1 MSYIILVMKSENQY
15 RSFTPFLGLLLGT
28 LYLSQGLPSGFMAH
42 ALPAL
47 MAEHNVPVQYIGF
60 LKLLALPWFFK
71 FLWAPAIDRNRIGN
85 FGAHRGWILLLQSA
99 VMALLLSLSFFT
111 PHFLFGKGIFVF
123 LMLLLLI
130 NLAASTQDIATDG
143 LAVRL
148 LPESLRG
155 FGNSLQVSG
164 YKLGMILS
172 GNLLL
177 LALAHIGWSGSFQ
190 LLALLLFIATVPA
203 LIFREPDWKCHQKL
217 NQTEA
222 ENDLPLQ
229 KKSAYWKDSYAA
241 FMARPGVGLWLLV
254 LFTYKIA
261 DSLGSAM
268 IKPLLVHS
276 GYSLPQVAQISLF
289 AMIAGLIAAF
299 IAGGIYYRLG
309 WRVSLLLFG
318 FLQALGIGAY
328 GLVAMG
334 LLSPIQVYG
343 VAIFEQ
349 MADGMSTVALFALMM
364 HYCRENHEGG
374 DFTLQ
379 VSLHMVVA
387 GTFGMWSGFLVK
399 YLGYDMHFA
408 IALCAGLLALLPVIL
423 LIIRDR

>member
-1 MSYIILVMKSENQY
+1 MK
-15 RSFTPFLGLLLGT
+15 FTPFHGVLLAT
-28 LYLSQGLPSGFMAH
+28 LYFSQGLPSGFMAH

-47 MAEHNVPVQYIGF
+47 MAEQGVPVQYIGF

-71 FLWAPAIDRNRIGN
+71 FLWAPAIDRNAITTLGQ
-85 FGAHRGWILLLQSA
+85 HRGWILCLQSA
-99 VMALLLSLSFFT
+99 VIVLLLSVSFFSQDYLFGNGI
-111 PHFLFGKGIFVF
+111 FLFLAI
-123 LMLLLLI
+123 LLLI

-148 LPESLRG
+148 LPERLRG

-177 LALAHIGWSGSFQ
+177 IALAWLGWSFTFQ
-190 LLALLLFIATVPA
+190 LLALILFVVTIPA
-203 LIFREPDWKCHQKL
+203 MLFREIGDRPQFSQNRGL
-217 NQTEA
+217 S
-222 ENDLPLQ
+222 PI
-229 KKSAYWKDSYAA
+229 SGYWKDNYAA
-241 FMARPGVGLWLLV
+241 FMSRPGMGLWLCV
-254 LFTYKIA
+254 LLTYKIA

-276 GYSLPQVAQISLF
+276 GYTLEQIAQISLS
-289 AMIAGLIAAF
+289 AMIAGLLAAF

-309 WRVSLLLFG
+309 WRVSLILFG
-318 FLQALGIGAY
+318 LLQALGIGAY
-328 GLVAMG
+328 GLIALDLVSAQ
-334 LLSPIQVYG
+334 QVYAI
-343 VAIFEQ
+343 AIFEQ

-364 HYCRENHEGG
+364 RYCRENHEGG

-379 VSLHMVVA
+379 VSLHMVIA

-399 YLGYDMHFA
+399 FLGYETHFA
-408 IALCAGLLALLPVIL
+408 IALCAGLLALVPVWIL
-423 LIIRDR
+423 INNDKKKVKGL